1 MSTIYLLRHG
11 EIPTFQPRRY
21 IGRQTLPLTPE
32 GRAQMERMA
41 EFLSTHS
48 IDRVV
53 SSPLARCL
61 QGAEIIKEKLG
72 IIPQISPELAEID
85 LGSWEGLTV
94 AEVRER
100 FSGQYEARGKDI
112 AHFRPDGG
120 ESFQDLL
127 DRAWPALQTISSLAN
142 ERIAVVAHAG
152 VNRVLLCRI
161 LSIPLTDLFR
171 IDQDYGC
178 VNILHY
184 AANSFQVNCLNLN
197 PHSK

>member
-100 FSGQYEARGKDI
+100 FSGQYEARGKI
-112 AHFRPDGG
+112 SPTFARMVVKAFRICSTGPGLHFRP
-120 ESFQDLL
+120 S
-127 DRAWPALQTISSLAN
+127 APLQTSGS
-142 ERIAVVAHAG
+142 
-152 VNRVLLCRI
+152 
-161 LSIPLTDLFR
+161 P
-171 IDQDYGC
+171 
-178 VNILHY
+178 
-184 AANSFQVNCLNLN
+184 
-197 PHSK
+197 